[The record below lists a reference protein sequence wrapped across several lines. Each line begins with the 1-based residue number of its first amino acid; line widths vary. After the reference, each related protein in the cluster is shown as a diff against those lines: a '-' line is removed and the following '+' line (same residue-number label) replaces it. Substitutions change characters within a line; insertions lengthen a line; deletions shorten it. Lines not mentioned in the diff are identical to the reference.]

1 MNSKSKNIGLFNY
14 RKYPTRM
21 KLGKIDRVKMLENPK
36 QKDVV
41 FTPEEVVDDM
51 LDLIPQYIWSDP
63 NSTFLDP
70 CCKSGI
76 FLERIYWRLYEGL
89 SEKIPDRVD
98 RNNHILEKQLFGL
111 SQYDKTAD
119 DSRSVLYGTTKA
131 NHKNAYTRLFDTEH
145 GNILTLKIEDDK
157 RAYYFEQ
164 IVGDETRNLVKEV
177 MRKGFGEE
185 MKFDVVIGNP
195 PYNRGMDLDFVNLGF
210 DLCKKYC
217 VMITPAKW
225 QTAADD
231 YRGCASKTIDYKGF
245 REKLVPHM
253 SKVVFYPDCLDIFEI
268 AQNDGIT
275 YYILDKNKEKDE
287 ECVVENRCIRQEYFN
302 SIETRTINN
311 RETLHN
317 IGNKIIEY
325 LGKYRKFN
333 YYNST
338 IIKSYYVATT
348 ALFSN
353 SLGQG
358 GSYDWDAGKIRVGSA
373 GEGGL
378 LLTKKGNV
386 QVLSGSEIRDKNK
399 SLPTSKKITFS
410 SDSYS
415 ECSSFI
421 SYIYTKFVRFF
432 LLINESQMNN
442 AVKPDWF
449 RFVPAPPAQQVNPNA
464 NPWDHIYTDEELY
477 KAFNLPQKYID
488 VIEAVI
494 KERK

>member
-36 QKDVV
+36 QNDVV

-195 PYNRGMDLDFVNLGF
+195 PYNRGIDLDFVNLGF

-231 YRGCASKTIDYKGF
+231 QRVASKTIDYRKF

-253 SKVVFYPDCLDIFEI
+253 RKVVFYPDCKDVFDIY
-268 AQNDGIT
+268 QTDGIT
-275 YYILDKNKEKDE
+275 YYILDKNNKVDN
-287 ECVVENRCIRQEYFN
+287 CIVENI
-302 SIETRTINN
+302 SKTRG
-311 RETLHN
+311 N
-317 IGNKIIEY
+317 I
-325 LGKYRKFN
+325 
-333 YYNST
+333 YNST
-338 IIKSYYVATT
+338 TKRSIK
-348 ALFSN
+348 N
-353 SLGQG
+353 GESLMNIGYEITSSMEPYKKFKFPFITG
-358 GSYDWDAGKIRVGSA
+358 RKRFIVMTNTKVSGYDWYTEGGPRYLLGISRILDVKA
-373 GEGGL
+373 GERYDG
-378 LLTKKGNV
+378 
-386 QVLSGSEIRDKNK
+386 EAA
-399 SLPTSKKITFS
+399 KIIFE
-410 SDSYS
+410 SDSKD
-415 ECSSFI
+415 ECESFVSWI
-421 SYIYTKFVRFF
+421 NTRFTRFF
-432 LLINESQMNN
+432 LVPNISKLTGILNDHN
-442 AVKPDWF
+442 F
-449 RFVPAPPAQQVNPNA
+449 RLVPAPPKTQSG

-488 VIEAVI
+488 VIEALV

>member
-36 QKDVV
+36 QKDVA

-63 NSTFLDP
+63 NSTFIDP

-195 PYNRGMDLDFVNLGF
+195 PYNRGIDLDFVNLGF

-225 QTAADD
+225 QTAEGDQKI
-231 YRGCASKTIDYKGF
+231 ASKTISYGEF

-253 SKVVFYPDCLDIFEI
+253 KKVVFYPDCKDVFDIYQI
-268 AQNDGIT
+268 DGIT
-275 YYILDKNKEKDE
+275 YYIMDKNGTYNKCEVTNIGKARGDIYNGTKFRDIRHGDSLLNIGYEIISSMEPYKKFKFPHIQGNKRFVVMTNTQASGYDWFIEHGPRYLLGISRILDTKEGQTHKGAARVVFESDNRE
-287 ECVVENRCIRQEYFN
+287 ECESFVSWIN
-302 SIETRTINN
+302 TRFTRFLILPNISKL
-311 RETLHN
+311 TLLDNH
-317 IGNKIIEY
+317 
-325 LGKYRKFN
+325 
-333 YYNST
+333 
-338 IIKSYYVATT
+338 
-348 ALFSN
+348 
-353 SLGQG
+353 
-358 GSYDWDAGKIRVGSA
+358 
-373 GEGGL
+373 
-378 LLTKKGNV
+378 
-386 QVLSGSEIRDKNK
+386 
-399 SLPTSKKITFS
+399 
-410 SDSYS
+410 
-415 ECSSFI
+415 C
-421 SYIYTKFVRFF
+421 
-432 LLINESQMNN
+432 
-442 AVKPDWF
+442 F
-449 RFVPAPPAQQVNPNA
+449 RFVPAPPSGKF
-464 NPWDHIYTDEELY
+464 DHIYTDEELY